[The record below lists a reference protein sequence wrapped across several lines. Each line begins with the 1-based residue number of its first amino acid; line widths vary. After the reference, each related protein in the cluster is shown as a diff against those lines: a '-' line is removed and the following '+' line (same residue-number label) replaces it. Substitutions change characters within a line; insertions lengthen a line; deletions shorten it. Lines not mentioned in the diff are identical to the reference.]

1 MIVIVMGVSGS
12 GKTTIG
18 NLLAN
23 HLGWQFY
30 EGDNFHS
37 QESIK
42 KMASGVPLTDDDR
55 APWLERLRDVMGQ
68 CRNAGADAVIACSAL
83 RQSYR
88 TYLAEGASDVR
99 IVYLKGDYDAI
110 RERIIRRHGHFM
122 KDTLLQSQFSVLEEP
137 TDAIVVYVSEE
148 PQAIIT
154 KIVGELFPNG

>member
-18 NLLAN
+18 NSLAN
-23 HLGWQFY
+23 RLKWQFY
-30 EGDNFHS
+30 EGDDFHS

-68 CRNAGADAVIACSAL
+68 CRNAGTDAVIACSAL

-99 IVYLKGDYDAI
+99 IVYLKGDYGAI

-122 KDTLLQSQFSVLEEP
+122 NDTLLESQFSVLEEA
-137 TDAIVVYVSEE
+137 TDAIVAYVSEE

-154 KIVGELFPNG
+154 KVVGALFPNG

>member
-1 MIVIVMGVSGS
+1 MIIIVMGVSGS

-23 HLGWQFY
+23 HLEWQFY
-30 EGDNFHS
+30 EGDDFHS

-68 CRNAGADAVIACSAL
+68 CRNAGTDAVIACSAL

-99 IVYLKGDYDAI
+99 IVYLKGDYEAI

-122 KDTLLQSQFSVLEEP
+122 KDSLLESQFSVLEEP
-137 TDAIVVYVSEE
+137 TDAIVAYVSEE
-148 PQAIIT
+148 TRAIIT
-154 KIVGELFPNG
+154 KIVGELFSNG

>member
-1 MIVIVMGVSGS
+1 
-12 GKTTIG
+12 
-18 NLLAN
+18 
-23 HLGWQFY
+23 
-30 EGDNFHS
+30 
-37 QESIK
+37 
-42 KMASGVPLTDDDR
+42 
-55 APWLERLRDVMGQ
+55 MGQ
-68 CRNAGADAVIACSAL
+68 CRNAGTDAVIACSAL
-83 RQSYR
+83 RESYR
-88 TYLAEGASDVR
+88 TYLAEGTSDVR

>member
-23 HLGWQFY
+23 HLEWQFY
-30 EGDNFHS
+30 EGDDFHS

-68 CRNAGADAVIACSAL
+68 CRNAGTDAVIACSAL

-99 IVYLKGDYDAI
+99 IVYLKGDYGAI

-122 KDTLLQSQFSVLEEP
+122 KDTLLESQFSVLEEP
-137 TDAIVVYVSEE
+137 TDAIVAYVSEE
-148 PQAIIT
+148 PEAIIT